1 VLSARSTGIY
11 MYLLLA
17 RPQISAESLSG
28 VFSEGE
34 AAIATCLRELR
45 EAGLIIT
52 RKEHINGHIMTVSCV
67 VEPDSWTPETAVLI
81 KHTPLNS
88 LLSTNSLFSKKQ
100 TEYIGGP
107 DETYQEY
114 DLKIGASVDDFP
126 ASYDPEDIEKARQR
140 AREAKYREKEE
151 AKSKKN
157 EIRMQKRSGDPA
169 NWSITDTAFEFAN
182 RMHELW
188 HVKPWAVTTSRF
200 RIALAKAQSEHGTNG
215 TLEKMMID
223 LYFQQIKHD
232 TAINDP
238 EHIWK
243 RFIQQ
248 FAGLKIQAERLMV
261 TPEDIETEKV
271 KAEKSWDWVNDVQS

>member
-1 VLSARSTGIY
+1 
-11 MYLLLA
+11 MYLLMA

-28 VFSEGE
+28 AFSEGE
-34 AAIATCLRELR
+34 AAITTCLRELR
-45 EAGLIIT
+45 EAGLIVT
-52 RKEHINGHIMTVSCV
+52 RKEHINGHIMTVSHV
-67 VEPDSWTPETAVLI
+67 VDPDSWTPETAVLI
-81 KHTPLNS
+81 QPTPLNS

-100 TEYIGGP
+100 TEYLGGP
-107 DETYQEY
+107 EESYQEY

-151 AKSKKN
+151 VKAKKN

-169 NWSITDTAFEFAN
+169 NWSVTDTAFEFAN

-188 HVKPWAVTTSRF
+188 HVKPWSVTTSRF
-200 RIALAKAQSEHGTNG
+200 RIALANAQSDHGTNG
-215 TLEKMMID
+215 TIEKIMID

-232 TAINDP
+232 TSINDP

-248 FAGLKIQAERLMV
+248 FGGLKIQAERLMV

>member
-1 VLSARSTGIY
+1 MLTLRSASLY
-11 MYLLLA
+11 MYLLTV
-17 RPQISAESLSG
+17 RPQISAVGLAK

-34 AAIATCLRELR
+34 KAIRSSLRELR
-45 EAGLIIT
+45 ELGLIET
-52 RKEHINGHIMTVSCV
+52 KKVRINGRIMTVSNV
-67 VEPDSWTPETAVLI
+67 VDAYYWTAETGALLQRS
-81 KHTPLNS
+81 PLYS
-88 LLSTNSLFSKKQ
+88 LLSTNSLYSKKQ

-126 ASYDPEDIEKARQR
+126 ASYDPEDIEQARQR
-140 AREAKYREKEE
+140 ARQDKYREKEK
-151 AKSKKN
+151 AKEQKN
-157 EIRMQKRSGDPA
+157 AVRMQKRSGDPA

-223 LYFQQIKHD
+223 LYFQQIQHD
-232 TAINDP
+232 KSIDDP

-271 KAEKSWDWVNDVQS
+271 KSEKSWDWAKNV

>member
-1 VLSARSTGIY
+1 MLTLRSASLY
-11 MYLLLA
+11 MYLLTV
-17 RPQISAESLSG
+17 RPQISAVGLAK

-34 AAIATCLRELR
+34 KAIRSSLRELR
-45 EAGLIIT
+45 ELGLIET
-52 RKEHINGHIMTVSCV
+52 KKVRINGRIMTVSNV
-67 VEPDSWTPETAVLI
+67 VDAYYWTAETGALLQQS
-81 KHTPLNS
+81 PLYS
-88 LLSTNSLFSKKQ
+88 LLSTNSLYSKKQ

-151 AKSKKN
+151 AKEQKN
-157 EIRMQKRSGDPA
+157 AVRMQKRSGDPA

-215 TLEKMMID
+215 TLEKVMID

-232 TAINDP
+232 KSINDP

-243 RFIQQ
+243 RFIHQ

-271 KAEKSWDWVNDVQS
+271 KSEKSWDWAKNV